1 MPFAPQPGDHQA
13 VTPAACHAPKLR
25 LLAAITLALASTL
38 AARPAAAIVFQDS
51 TAQSAGLGAGLSYLN
66 AEAALTIT
74 LSNSTQVGCSASLLS
89 GGLYLLTAAHC
100 VTGDTNTLTATSIS
114 INFANTGY
122 TTSTTSY
129 VVDPT
134 WTGVLTT
141 GGDLAV
147 LKLAT
152 AITSITGY
160 TLNTAASAIGDTV
173 ILTGYGLTG
182 YGATGYVGG
191 TFGTLRYGANV
202 YDAVYS
208 NVPSVYA
215 FDFDKVGTNASNV
228 IGAGALGST
237 EAMIAPGDSGGA
249 SLVNIGGTWEIVG
262 VHDFLDCLTN
272 GCTPNSTFGQLGG
285 DTSVYANAAWI
296 DAAIGIPEPATALVL
311 GPVLFGLALR
321 RRASKA
327 KR

>member
-1 MPFAPQPGDHQA
+1 M
-13 VTPAACHAPKLR
+13 TPAPRILSAL
-25 LLAAITLALASTL
+25 TLALVAL
-38 AARPAAAIVFQDS
+38 AAHPAAAIVYQDA

-66 AEAALTIT
+66 AEAELTVS
-74 LSNSTQVGCSASLLS
+74 LSNTTQVGCSASLLS

-100 VTGDTNTLTATSIS
+100 VTGDTGSLTATSIA
-114 INFANTGY
+114 IDFANTGY
-122 TTSTTSY
+122 TTTAASY

-134 WTGVLTT
+134 WTGSITT

-160 TLNTAASAIGDTV
+160 TLDTAASALGDTV

-182 YGATGYVGG
+182 VGATGYVSN

-208 NVPSVYA
+208 DVPSVYA
-215 FDFDKVGTNASNV
+215 YDFDKVGTNADNV
-228 IGAGALGST
+228 TGGGAIGST

-262 VHDFLDCLTN
+262 VHDFLDCITN
-272 GCTPNSTFGQLGG
+272 GCTPNSSFGQLGG
-285 DTSVYANAAWI
+285 DTSVYADAAWI
-296 DAAIGIPEPATALVL
+296 DSAIGVPEPGTALL
-311 GPVLFGLALR
+311 LAPALLALAAR
-321 RRASKA
+321 RQVR
-327 KR
+327 KRQLP